1 MNKWDKVKNE
11 YENTDI
17 SMRKLASKYDVNYS
31 TLRVKKNKEQWNKN
45 ENIINGVTGLENS
58 GLTNKEQEFCIEYLN
73 DFNATRAYRDVYKCK
88 YRTARVKGCQL
99 LAKDNIKQNI
109 NDLKKS
115 MQGEKLLTTS
125 DVVDKLIEM
134 FFMNTN
140 EYVKWG
146 NRDVID
152 EDTGETYKKSY
163 LYLKDSEEVDTSLID
178 GVSLGVNGASVK
190 PYNKMQIAK
199 LLLEYLPQGKTGD
212 KVDPVVNAV
221 SQSMA
226 TNKQDKIRIEN
237 EYKKRLLKQLDGAD
251 NQQMN
256 QLGKLMDAL
265 EVADTDNEQTH
276 MNDIEE

>member
-17 SMRKLASKYDVNYS
+17 SMRKLATKYDVNYS

-134 FFMNTN
+134 FFINTN

-221 SQSMA
+221 NASMA
-226 TNKQDKIRIEN
+226 TNKQDKIKIEN

-265 EVADTDNEQTH
+265 EVADTNNEQAH
-276 MNDIEE
+276 INDIEG

>member
-1 MNKWDKVKNE
+1 MNKWDKIKNE
-11 YENTDI
+11 YQNTDI
-17 SMRKLASKYDVNYS
+17 SMRKLATKYNVNYS

-45 ENIINGVTGLENS
+45 ENIINGVTVLENS

-134 FFMNTN
+134 FFINTN

-146 NRDVID
+146 NRDVVD
-152 EDTGETYKKSY
+152 EETGETYKKSY

-221 SQSMA
+221 TASMA
-226 TNKQDKIRIEN
+226 TSKQDKIKIEN
-237 EYKKRLLKQLDGAD
+237 EYKKRLLNQLDGAD
-251 NQQMN
+251 SQQMS

-265 EVADTDNEQTH
+265 EVADTDNDQAH
-276 MNDIEE
+276 INDIEE